1 MLEKYLGHL
10 GWFVEMKWIKTISV
24 LSVGMILSGCS
35 FFGTTADTCEEP
47 DVYEGATG
55 GNRIVAPDDLDNIA
69 AQKELTIPDASPRPA
84 RDRSEG
90 CIDKPPTL
98 RYSRDTDEES

>member
-1 MLEKYLGHL
+1 
-10 GWFVEMKWIKTISV
+10 MKWIKTISV
-24 LSVGMILSGCS
+24 LSVGVTLSGCS

-47 DVYEGATG
+47 DFYEVATG

-69 AQKELTIPDASPRPA
+69 ANKELTIPDASPRPPH
-84 RDRSEG
+84 DRSAG